1 MKSLKQKVKTL
12 IKTALLVFNNVWEM
26 RKPKKKST
34 SLSLFTFY
42 YINFNLIFLVDTNL
56 KFFVQFLIWSQ
67 ISFFSPSHNCNFFW
81 KLVPFRKENLNA
93 YLFVPKIPVLQYVW
107 QVFSIFMCMSIE
119 WLSLSYHFFAATIA
133 KSPMYKNQQKF

>member
-93 YLFVPKIPVLQYVW
+93 YLFVPQKSQFYNMYDKFL
-107 QVFSIFMCMSIE
+107 VFLCVCQ
-119 WLSLSYHFFAATIA
+119 LSD
-133 KSPMYKNQQKF
+133 